1 MLNVVLLPILT
12 ILGGAAG
19 YLLRQWELNTAFDEA
34 GLANLTNPA
43 TLLLIALSVVMAAV
57 LFLLS
62 RRVDSGL
69 TEYGAAFF
77 TAGNWVYLLVMALSA
92 ACLLAGGVF
101 GLRNDILAGNG
112 RNFLWLLFRLMC
124 FVSFFCIPVS
134 AWNNF
139 RAGQR
144 KYNLTLVAPAY
155 MACLWLV
162 TTYQLRS
169 ANSVVLDYVYEL
181 LAIICVLVG
190 LYYTAGFSFDKGK
203 PQLCVLFSLLGVYF
217 SIVTLADPLGRT
229 SKVIFLFAILYHL
242 ANMTILLRNSFSKK
256 NQVNSTQEVDSHE

>member
-19 YLLRQWELNTAFDEA
+19 YLLRQWELNTAFDAA
-34 GLANLTNPA
+34 GLATLTNPA
-43 TLLLIALSVVMAAV
+43 SLLLIVLSVVMAV
-57 LFLLS
+57 IIYLLS
-62 RRVDSGL
+62 RRANSEA
-69 TEYGAAFF
+69 EYGAAFF
-77 TAGNWVYLLVMALSA
+77 TSGNWVYLLVMALAA
-92 ACLLAGGVF
+92 ACILAGGVF
-101 GLRNDILAGNG
+101 GLRNDMLSGSG

-124 FVSFFCIPVS
+124 LVCFVCVPIS

-139 RAGQR
+139 RGKQH
-144 KYNLTLVAPAY
+144 KYSLTLVAPAY

-190 LYYTAGFSFDKGK
+190 LYYTAGFSFGKGK

-229 SKVIFLFAILYHL
+229 SKIIFLFAILYHL
-242 ANMTILLRNSFSKK
+242 ANMTILLRNTFSKK
-256 NQVNSTQEVDSHE
+256 NTVKSTQEVDSHE